1 MTDVRDSRL
10 EAQIDSVF
18 DCLGEYDSASFC
30 EHLEATVAAGF
41 LVVFDAFEVLVID
54 NDVAR
59 DLLWLL
65 ALEPDDLSYDHF
77 PVGGDGLIL
86 NFLDHFFVRLS
97 ASNENLRLHE
107 FDEPLNPTMV
117 I

>member
-10 EAQIDSVF
+10 EAQVDSVL
-18 DCLGEYDSASFC
+18 DCLGQYDSASFR
-30 EHLEATVAAGF
+30 EHLEATVAACF
-41 LVVFDAFEVLVID
+41 LVVFNAFEVLVIN

-86 NFLDHFFVRLS
+86 NFLDHFLVRLS

-107 FDEPLNPTMV
+107 FDEPL
-117 I
+117 